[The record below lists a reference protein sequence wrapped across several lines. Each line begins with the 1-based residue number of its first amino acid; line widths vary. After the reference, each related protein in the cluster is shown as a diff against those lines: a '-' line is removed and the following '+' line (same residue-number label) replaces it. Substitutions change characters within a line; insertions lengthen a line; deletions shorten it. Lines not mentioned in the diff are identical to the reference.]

1 MIQALGITFSGV
13 ILMWFGYSLF
23 FGPASPLY
31 NRSLYRKS
39 GRRGH
44 CPVCSGELY
53 EGEQIKSMVF
63 PSFTSQGD
71 RLVYIKG
78 CTSCL
83 VHHSG
88 RKCPFCGS
96 RLSLRDFLVSKMSFH
111 SNHSHTEIVGCNH
124 CKPSL
129 SKRAV

>member
-31 NRSLYRKS
+31 NR
-39 GRRGH
+39 GRRSSRTGY
-44 CPVCSGELY
+44 CPVCSVEMF
-53 EGEQIKSMVF
+53 EGEKLKSMVF
-63 PSFTSQGD
+63 PAFTGNGD

-78 CTSCL
+78 CTTCL
-83 VHHSG
+83 TNHSP

-96 RLSLRDFLVSKMSFH
+96 RLNLRDFLVSKMSFH